1 MTGVPCPF
9 CGMTRGVT
17 EAVHGDLAGAA
28 ALNPGSILLVVAAV
42 LLLVTWRRRTAS
54 IPIWLPIALVAALWS
69 FQLFKYATG
78 QPL

>member
-1 MTGVPCPF
+1 L
-9 CGMTRGVT
+9 T